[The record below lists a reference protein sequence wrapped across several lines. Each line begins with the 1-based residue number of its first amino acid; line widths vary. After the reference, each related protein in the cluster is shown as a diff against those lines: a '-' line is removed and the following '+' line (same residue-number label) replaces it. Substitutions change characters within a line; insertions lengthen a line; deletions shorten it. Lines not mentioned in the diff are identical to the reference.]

1 MGVKLQRNL
10 GMEEQQV
17 IWRRWSRLICIGLLV
32 LGSSVDSCLSL
43 NDEGISLLRFRER
56 VGRDPYGVLLNWKF
70 SDGAKNPCSWF
81 GVKCSNDDKVISL
94 DLKDLSLEGTLAP
107 EIRNLVY
114 MKSIILRNNSFSGII
129 PIGIGELKELK
140 VLDLGFNN
148 FDGPLPSNLGD
159 NLSLVILLVDN
170 NKNLGGIKESQLSSL
185 WQRSYSIRRAISW
198 SIARVGEVA
207 HRRLLQAA
215 NALHFPNT
223 KFVKHKS
230 GMALSL
236 SSPQSSQLD
245 PHHIFEPPTT
255 SPAPSPAPA
264 PVATPVRPFFPLAD
278 PPAAP
283 PPVLPKLVVPRNSA
297 IPSSSEGTG
306 VHKKS
311 YRWPISVAV
320 GASFLSI
327 AAVVFLLCRSKKVVS
342 VKPWVTGLSGQLQK
356 AFVTGVPK
364 LKRSELETACE
375 DFSNI
380 IGSSSDGTMY
390 KGTLSSGVEI
400 AVTSTAVTSAKEWSR
415 HYEGQFRKK
424 IDVLSN
430 VNHKNFVNLLGFC
443 EEEEPFTRMM
453 VFEYAPNGTLFEH
466 LHIKEA
472 EHLDWGVRL
481 RIAMGIAYCLEY
493 MHQLS
498 PPVIVKNLQS
508 TSIYLTEDYAAKIS
522 DLGFWSEATAV
533 KMGSS
538 DTESPLTPSVDTE
551 SNIYSFGIILL
562 EMITGGLPYC
572 VNDVQ
577 LVEWASDYLRK
588 TRPVKDM
595 VDSTLKYFH
604 EEKLEKLCEVVRSC
618 INPDPKER
626 PTIKDVTAQ
635 LREITAMTPDG
646 ATPKLSPLWWAEL
659 EIISTEAT

>member
-1 MGVKLQRNL
+1 MDRFHPTLAITCPLSSCEHKLL
-10 GMEEQQV
+10 
-17 IWRRWSRLICIGLLV
+17 
-32 LGSSVDSCLSL
+32 DH
-43 NDEGISLLRFRER
+43 
-56 VGRDPYGVLLNWKF
+56 VLLCSYCF
-70 SDGAKNPCSWF
+70 ERFMFLTSDCNCS
-81 GVKCSNDDKVISL
+81 
-94 DLKDLSLEGTLAP
+94 
-107 EIRNLVY
+107 
-114 MKSIILRNNSFSGII
+114 
-129 PIGIGELKELK
+129 
-140 VLDLGFNN
+140 
-148 FDGPLPSNLGD
+148 
-159 NLSLVILLVDN
+159 LVDN
-170 NKNLGGIKESQLSSL
+170 NKNLGGIEKSQLSSL
-185 WQRSYSIRRAISW
+185 WQGSYSIRRAITW
-198 SIARVGEVA
+198 SISRVGEVA
-207 HRRLLQAA
+207 HRSLLQAA
-215 NALHFPNT
+215 NALHSRDRSEAL
-223 KFVKHKS
+223 KSKS
-230 GMALSL
+230 GKHTRSSLSPALS
-236 SSPQSSQLD
+236 PNSQ
-245 PHHIFEPPTT
+245 PPT
-255 SPAPSPAPA
+255 PSPAPA
-264 PVATPVRPFFPLAD
+264 PAPAHVPPFFPPTDHSAFR
-278 PPAAP
+278 AAP
-283 PPVLPKLVVPRNSA
+283 PPIHHEIHSA
-297 IPSSSEGTG
+297 SAPPSNPERLDDHSNKYT
-306 VHKKS
+306 
-311 YRWPISVAV
+311 YRYPILFVAL
-320 GASFLSI
+320 GASFLST
-327 AAVVFLLCRSKKVVS
+327 AAIVFLLCRSKKVVS

-390 KGTLSSGVEI
+390 KGTLSSGIEI
-400 AVTSTAVTSAKEWSR
+400 AVTSTAVTSAKEWSK
-415 HYEGQFRKK
+415 HFEGQFRKK
-424 IDVLSN
+424 IDVLSK

-493 MHQLS
+493 MHQLT

-538 DTESPLTPSVDTE
+538 DTESPLTPSVDPE

-572 VNDVQ
+572 VNDNQ
-577 LVEWASDYLRK
+577 LLEWASDYLRE

-604 EEKLEKLCEVVRSC
+604 EEKLEKLCAVIRSC

-626 PTIKDVTAQ
+626 PTIKDVTAH

>member
-1 MGVKLQRNL
+1 MVKLQRSSE
-10 GMEEQQV
+10 MEEQVLQV
-17 IWRRWSRLICIGLLV
+17 FWRWRRKRLINLV
-32 LGSSVDSCLSL
+32 LVMLVVSCVDSCFCL

-56 VGRDPYGVLLNWKF
+56 VGRDPFGVLLDWKF
-70 SDGAKNPCSWF
+70 SDGVENPCAWF
-81 GVKCSNDDKVISL
+81 GVKCSNHGKVISL
-94 DLKDLSLEGTLAP
+94 DLKDLLLEGTLAP
-107 EIRNLVY
+107 EICDLVY

-129 PIGIGELKELK
+129 PMEIGELKELK
-140 VLDLGFNN
+140 VLDLGCNN
-148 FDGPLPSNLGD
+148 FSGRLPSNLGD

-170 NKNLGGIKESQLSSL
+170 NKNLGRVEGNQQSSL
-185 WQRSYSIRRAISW
+185 WQGSYSIGRAITW
-198 SIARVGEVA
+198 SIARAGEVA
-207 HRRLLQAA
+207 RRSLTQAV
-215 NALHFPNT
+215 NSALH
-223 KFVKHKS
+223 
-230 GMALSL
+230 
-236 SSPQSSQLD
+236 
-245 PHHIFEPPTT
+245 
-255 SPAPSPAPA
+255 SPATEALKRISGKRTDLSVSPDLSPTSQPPAPSPSPAPA
-264 PVATPVRPFFPLAD
+264 PSAHIRSFFPPIDHSTFLAAL
-278 PPAAP
+278 PPIY
-283 PPVLPKLVVPRNSA
+283 PK
-297 IPSSSEGTG
+297 IPSSPGIPSKGD
-306 VHKKS
+306 HSKNA
-311 YRWPISVAV
+311 YHWPISVAV
-320 GASFLSI
+320 GASFLSV
-327 AAVVFLLCRSKKVVS
+327 AAIVFFLCRSKKVVS

-380 IGSSSDGTMY
+380 VGSSSDGTMY

-400 AVTSTAVTSAKEWSR
+400 AVTSTTVTSAKEWSK
-415 HYEGQFRKK
+415 HFEGQFRKK
-424 IDVLSN
+424 IDVLSK

-538 DTESPLTPSVDTE
+538 ERESSLTPSVDPE

-562 EMITGGLPYC
+562 EMITGGLPYS
-572 VNDVQ
+572 VNDGQ
-577 LVEWASDYLRK
+577 LLEWASDYLRK

-595 VDSTLKYFH
+595 VDSTLKHFH
-604 EEKLEKLCEVVRSC
+604 EEKLEKLCEVIRSC

>member
-1 MGVKLQRNL
+1 MVGVVKLQRNL
-10 GMEEQQV
+10 GMEEEQV
-17 IWRRWSRLICIGLLV
+17 VRLICMVVLV
-32 LGSSVDSCLSL
+32 LGSCVDSCLSL

-56 VGRDPYGVLLNWKF
+56 VGRDPYGVLLNWRF

-107 EIRNLVY
+107 EICNLVY

-129 PIGIGELKELK
+129 PLGIGELKELK

-185 WQRSYSIRRAISW
+185 WQGSYTIRRAITW
-198 SIARVGEVA
+198 SIARVGKAA

-223 KFVKHKS
+223 EPVKQKS
-230 GMALSL
+230 GQALSL
-236 SSPQSSQLD
+236 SSPHS
-245 PHHIFEPPTT
+245 PRKPPMT

-264 PVATPVRPFFPLAD
+264 VAARPFRSFFPPAD

-283 PPVLPKLVVPRNSA
+283 PPVLPKPAVPWTSA
-297 IPSSSEGTG
+297 NPSASEGTG

-311 YRWPISVAV
+311 YQLPISVAI

-327 AAVVFLLCRSKKVVS
+327 AAIVFLLCRSKKVVS

-400 AVTSTAVTSAKEWSR
+400 AVTSSAVTSAKEWSK

-424 IDVLSN
+424 IDVLSK

-538 DTESPLTPSVDTE
+538 DTESPLTASVDTE

-604 EEKLEKLCEVVRSC
+604 EEKLEKLCEVIRSC

-659 EIISTEAT
+659 EIISTEAS

>member
-10 GMEEQQV
+10 GMEEL
-17 IWRRWSRLICIGLLV
+17 WRWRWRRLICIGLLV
-32 LGSSVDSCLSL
+32 LGSCVDSCLSL

-70 SDGAKNPCSWF
+70 SDGAENPCSWF
-81 GVKCSNDDKVISL
+81 GVKCSTDDKVISL

-129 PIGIGELKELK
+129 PLGIGELKELK

-159 NLSLVILLVDN
+159 SLSLVILLVDN
-170 NKNLGGIKESQLSSL
+170 NKNLGRIEKSQLSSL
-185 WQRSYSIRRAISW
+185 WQVSHSIRRAITW
-198 SIARVGEVA
+198 SIAQVGEVA
-207 HRRLLQAA
+207 RRSLLRAV
-215 NALHFPNT
+215 NAPRSLEIDAL
-223 KFVKHKS
+223 KS
-230 GMALSL
+230 ISGKQTHSSVSPALS
-236 SSPQSSQLD
+236 PFSQ
-245 PHHIFEPPTT
+245 PPT
-255 SPAPSPAPA
+255 PSPAPA
-264 PVATPVRPFFPLAD
+264 HVRPFFPPIDHSAFL
-278 PPAAP
+278 AAP
-283 PPVLPKLVVPRNSA
+283 PPIVPNIHSTSAFPSPPERTGAHSKKYLPIV
-297 IPSSSEGTG
+297 
-306 VHKKS
+306 
-311 YRWPISVAV
+311 SVAI

-327 AAVVFLLCRSKKVVS
+327 AAIVVLLCRSKKVVS

-400 AVTSTAVTSAKEWSR
+400 AVTSTAVTSSKEWSK
-415 HYEGQFRKK
+415 HHEGQFRKK
-424 IDVLSN
+424 IDVLSK

-538 DTESPLTPSVDTE
+538 DTENPLTPSVDTE

-562 EMITGGLPYC
+562 EMINGGLPCC

-604 EEKLEKLCEVVRSC
+604 EENLEKLCEVIRSC
-618 INPDPKER
+618 INPDRKER